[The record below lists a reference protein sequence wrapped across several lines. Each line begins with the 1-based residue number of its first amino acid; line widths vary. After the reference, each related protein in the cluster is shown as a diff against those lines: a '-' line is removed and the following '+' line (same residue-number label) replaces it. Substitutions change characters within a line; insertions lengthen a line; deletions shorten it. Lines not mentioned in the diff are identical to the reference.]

1 MAKKHFM
8 KAFFFKRYLVALTLF
23 LFVFQPLAIFALE
36 ANKTAI
42 AILVVKDKDGDVA
55 ASGTGFVVKP
65 DGVLVTNYHVLIDAA
80 SVEAVF
86 TDGTVVNVKD
96 VIYADRTKDFA
107 ILKLSAGFFSTLEL
121 GDSDSVKDFNYVS
134 ALGYLTDEVTT
145 SSLKPTGTL
154 RQNHGMIL
162 GVHPQADPNFKMIYS
177 TASLGPGFSGGPL
190 IDENNKVIGIASA
203 EGRALNLALPIN
215 EIKAFLNEKNTISL
229 KEFLKRDGIFPQS
242 FYYRG
247 NFALYGQGEV
257 DEAVELFNKTLTQ
270 LPNFILARY
279 DLAVAYRNQGNVDQA
294 ILEYEK
300 ALEINPNFPEALSN
314 LGGQYF
320 RVGKIDKAIDTLK
333 RAVKSFPNFIQANSN
348 LGAVLNKNKRY
359 KEAIPYLKKTVQLD
373 PEFGMAHYNLGNAYF
388 GVKEFKDARAS
399 LEKAS
404 NLGIEFVS
412 LHWKLYEIHR
422 DSGDNERARK
432 ELNFILEIDPENE
445 EAKQKLMHEKGA

>member
-8 KAFFFKRYLVALTLF
+8 NTFFFKRFLAFLTLF
-23 LFVFQPLAIFALE
+23 VFVFQPFAIFAFE
-36 ANKTAI
+36 VNKAAI
-42 AILVVKDKDGDVA
+42 AILAVKDKEGEIA
-55 ASGTGFVVKP
+55 ASGTGFIVKP

-80 SVEAVF
+80 SIDAVF
-86 TDGTVVNVKD
+86 PDGTVANVKE
-96 VIYADRTKDFA
+96 VVYVDRTKDFA
-107 ILKLSAGFFSTLEL
+107 ILKLSSGLFSTLEL
-121 GDSDSVKDFNYVS
+121 GDSDSLKDFNYVS
-134 ALGYLTDEVTT
+134 ALGYLTDEVST
-145 SSLKPTGTL
+145 SLKPKGKL

-162 GVHPQADPNFKMIYS
+162 GVHPQANPNFKMIYS

-190 IDENNKVIGIASA
+190 IDENNRVVGIASA

-229 KEFLKRDGIFPQS
+229 TEFLKRDGIFPQS

-257 DEAVELFNKTLTQ
+257 DKAVELFNKTLTQ
-270 LPNFILARY
+270 LPDFILARY
-279 DLAVAYRNQGNVDQA
+279 DLAVAYRNQGSVDQA
-294 ILEYEK
+294 ISEYEK
-300 ALEINPNFPEALSN
+300 ALQINPNFPEALSN

-348 LGAVLNKNKRY
+348 LGAVLNKNKKY
-359 KEAIPYLKKTVQLD
+359 EEAIPYLKKTVQLD

-388 GVKEFKDARAS
+388 GVKELKKARAS

-412 LHWKLYEIHR
+412 LHWKLYEIHKEF
-422 DSGDNERARK
+422 GDIERSRK
-432 ELNFILEIDPENE
+432 ELNIILEIDPENE
-445 EAKQKLMHEKGA
+445 EAKQKLMQEKGA